1 MQQIVEKLSQFL
13 NLLVGPKR
21 LRHILSCSEFAR
33 KLAKIHKIDE
43 QKVLLACLSH
53 DMFRD
58 IPAPRLLRMAEA
70 YNIEPSELELKHPV
84 LLHGKIAAEYLKR
97 RFKIE
102 DVEVLEAVAYHT
114 SGRAGVSSVAKIVFL
129 ADALEEN
136 RVYEEV
142 EELRKLAEH
151 DLDEALIRTLRSKV
165 CYAMKKEYLLL
176 PETIEMWNWLL
187 RNKRKRFLTEND
199 HNGFRGG

>member
-58 IPAPRLLRMAEA
+58 TPAPKLLRMAEA

>member
-1 MQQIVEKLSQFL
+1 MQQIVEKLSQLL

-58 IPAPRLLRMAEA
+58 IPAPKLLRMAKA

-102 DVEVLEAVAYHT
+102 DVEVLEAIAYHT
-114 SGRAGVSSVAKIVFL
+114 SGRADVSSVAKIVFL